1 MADLASQSWHML
13 VRHARN
19 LLRERIWVLLLLV
32 QPMVWLFL
40 YSQLFTR
47 VTDLGGFGTDR
58 YLDFFLPGVV
68 CMNALFAG
76 AWSGM
81 SMVTD
86 LDRGVVERFLATPV
100 HRSALVFSQV
110 MRAAVQTGIQG
121 TILIAVGVVLL
132 GADIDSGVLGALAIL
147 LAGMLLAAGFSGL
160 SHGIA
165 LLTRREATMIA
176 IANFISLPL
185 MFLATI
191 LMARPLMPD
200 WMQLVSRFN
209 PVDWGVRAARGPALP
224 GTDWLEVGA
233 HLGLLAGFALLTA
246 TFATWAFRIYQR
258 TL

>member
-1 MADLASQSWHML
+1 VTELAAQSWHML

-47 VTDLGGFGTDR
+47 ITELGQFGTDD

-76 AWSGM
+76 SWSGM

-100 HRSALVFSQV
+100 HRGALVFSQV
-110 MRAAVQTGIQG
+110 VRAALQAGIQG
-121 TILIAVGVVLL
+121 AILVAVAVVVL
-132 GADIDSGVLGALAIL
+132 GASIAGGVLGAITIVG
-147 LAGMLLAAGFSGL
+147 AGMLLAGGFAGL

-165 LLTRREATMIA
+165 LLVRREATMIA
-176 IANFISLPL
+176 LANFISLPL
-185 MFLATI
+185 VFVATI
-191 LMARPLMPD
+191 LMARPLMPE
-200 WMQLVSRFN
+200 WMQIASRFN
-209 PVDWGVRAARGPALP
+209 PVDWGVRAAREPALP
-224 GTDWLEVGA
+224 GTDWLSVAA
-233 HLGLLAGFALLTA
+233 HLGLLTAFALATA
-246 TFATWAFRIYQR
+246 TFATWAFRAYQR